1 MRNIVIA
8 IGLKKTEAHGYG
20 YISYRFIDLDLKPVT
35 DEVLSWGLKSDGP
48 LNGIFWIPSIVE
60 LTYFS
65 TAFYPKENSMFA
77 TIQKNDDE
85 INYKLMSRKLDKNG
99 FWTDIWK
106 PVSKSQFVGIFVFN
120 DLIYFL
126 DKSHIIYT
134 IKWNEMNAT
143 FDRNVSLLKN

>member
-8 IGLKKTEAHGYG
+8 IGLKKNEAKGYG

-35 DEVLSWGLKSDGP
+35 DQELSWGFKSDGP

-65 TAFYPKENSMFA
+65 TAFYSKENSMFA
-77 TIQKNDDE
+77 TIKKNDDE

-120 DLIYFL
+120 NLIYFL
-126 DKSHIIYT
+126 DKSDIIYT